1 MSRPCTETEIDHE
14 DVNSALFVASDI
26 KNKNIK
32 QFLNIILPVLSCCLS
47 RGRSAAG
54 LTKVSF
60 PKHSATR
67 FLVPS
72 SWHSQFW
79 NSKAHTDSTWGE
91 RLEAGQ
97 TLNKEREE
105 EGNFKKTLNVF
116 YSTYVMQILLQS
128 FAKFFG
134 KIYHFYQLKY

>member
-14 DVNSALFVASDI
+14 DVNSVLFVASGF
-26 KNKNIK
+26 KLYKTE
-32 QFLNIILPVLSCCLS
+32 NIILPVLSCCLS

-72 SWHSQFW
+72 S
-79 NSKAHTDSTWGE
+79 
-91 RLEAGQ
+91 
-97 TLNKEREE
+97 
-105 EGNFKKTLNVF
+105 
-116 YSTYVMQILLQS
+116 
-128 FAKFFG
+128 
-134 KIYHFYQLKY
+134 

>member
-47 RGRSAAG
+47 RGRSATG

-72 SWHSQFW
+72 S
-79 NSKAHTDSTWGE
+79 
-91 RLEAGQ
+91 
-97 TLNKEREE
+97 
-105 EGNFKKTLNVF
+105 
-116 YSTYVMQILLQS
+116 
-128 FAKFFG
+128 
-134 KIYHFYQLKY
+134 